1 MCAATS
7 TSLPAPGRSQSSILS
22 DIEGPQWM
30 TQTAAEFN
38 RLTDLLVKHSSTNP
52 ALSANEINL
61 VATFLTTFSSSH
73 PSFMQLLK
81 TYVIT
86 GSNKCDI
93 FISARTSYSPFR
105 SRPVHP
111 SHAKNPYHLYS
122 LINHCKTTVN
132 LSNHIFCE
140 S

>member
-1 MCAATS
+1 MKVKILMQSHVCRNQPKLASARKVNKKLAA
-7 TSLPAPGRSQSSILS
+7 SILS

-73 PSFMQLLK
+73 PSFM
-81 TYVIT
+81 
-86 GSNKCDI
+86 
-93 FISARTSYSPFR
+93 
-105 SRPVHP
+105 
-111 SHAKNPYHLYS
+111 
-122 LINHCKTTVN
+122 
-132 LSNHIFCE
+132 
-140 S
+140 